1 MLSEDSLPYVI
12 HYSTRASCTILIFG
26 SHDIEDYSDT
36 QLSIFAGR
44 GLLIE
49 SQGPVWVAASS
60 VEHFTLYQYQL
71 YNASNIYMGM
81 IQTETPYYQPNPPA
95 PYPFDTIS
103 TALHDPDFAT
113 DCAPLLTPGSNF
125 TVPMVVG
132 SNITAPCEMAWGLRI
147 VDSSNVVVYG
157 AGLYSFFNNYSTK
170 CSAGPY
176 GGIRKCQSRMVWI
189 EDTVGNSDNVVLY
202 DLFTIGTISMVTND
216 GTDVALW
223 KDNWNVFGE
232 CLALFTPKE

>member
-1 MLSEDSLPYVI
+1 M
-12 HYSTRASCTILIFG
+12 
-26 SHDIEDYSDT
+26 
-36 QLSIFAGR
+36 
-44 GLLIE
+44 
-49 SQGPVWVAASS
+49 AASS

-71 YNASNIYMGM
+71 YDAQNIYMGM

-95 PYPFDTIS
+95 PYPFDNIS
-103 TALHDPDFAT
+103 TTLHDPDFAT
-113 DCAPLLTPGSNF
+113 NCAALLTPATNF
-125 TVPMVVG
+125 TIPMITG

-147 VDSSNVVVYG
+147 IDSSNVVVYG

-189 EDTVGNSDNVVLY
+189 EDTIGTSGHIVLY

-216 GTDVALW
+216 GIDVALW
-223 KDNWNVFGE
+223 RDNWNVFGE
-232 CLALFTPKE
+232 SLALFTPQA